1 MGEDNSELRKRKAV
15 EYFSIGNRDNNHSL
29 SFILREGER
38 LTGKNLSY
46 HQNPQ
51 VENHS
56 NKNFSKLHLLI

>member
-38 LTGKNLSY
+38 LTGKNPRY

-51 VENHS
+51 VDYY
-56 NKNFSKLHLLI
+56 